1 MQTIDYTIIT
11 VGLVLIVSTISDA
24 IASTKKV
31 IYKRT
36 SCKEEIIEELQKRI
50 MALEEKLGMQPQMPT
65 DTVEQMHE

>member
-11 VGLVLIVSTISDA
+11 VGLVLIVSTISEA
-24 IASTKKV
+24 IASTKKA

-36 SCKEEIIEELQKRI
+36 SCKEEAIEELQKRI

-65 DTVEQMHE
+65 DTVQTTQE